1 MGLQGIEEVAL
12 KKHLPDPAPGDWTFS
27 WHASR
32 LHDALFLTE
41 YSDSNPGRGVDYGRA
56 VLVLGSHIIFS
67 ALLQDRG
74 KLPRLLLFEKVG
86 ILFLPM
92 SILGALWGLAMG
104 NDLAYIVSDT
114 YKFAFFSIVFLAT
127 IMAVKPE
134 KASRATSAILQL
146 VLIGFAFELTSQLIS
161 LALEGPSRGL
171 PIGTAFFLLP
181 YLLAVE
187 ATGGHD
193 PVFKT
198 TRGLRALLL
207 FAVFVSVLLSFSRS
221 IWIAS
226 LLELVLVLP
235 LVRNSVRIHMS
246 VIEYVSGNITRTAM
260 IINRNDITTTTTV
273 DKRLRPSAT

>member
-1 MGLQGIEEVAL
+1 MPQVIGISLQALSLLATLIWASRAL
-12 KKHLPDPAPGDWTFS
+12 KRSPSKSTFPILPLAIGPFLGTLLGYTMPYFS
-27 WHASR
+27 LSTQTQIRVGA
-32 LHDALFLTE
+32 LITGGLFLFW
-41 YSDSNPGRGVDYGRA
+41 
-56 VLVLGSHIIFS
+56 GSHIIFS

-171 PIGTAFFLLP
+171 PIGPAFFLLP

-198 TRGLRALLL
+198 N
-207 FAVFVSVLLSFSRS
+207 
-221 IWIAS
+221 
-226 LLELVLVLP
+226 E
-235 LVRNSVRIHMS
+235 
-246 VIEYVSGNITRTAM
+246 
-260 IINRNDITTTTTV
+260 
-273 DKRLRPSAT
+273 RPSGSSPVCGVR